1 MHFKRALAVAATL
14 VALTATAGCGGD
26 GTSAATGGTPTGPA
40 GGGSA
45 APAATA
51 GATGTAGS
59 DGDGTVSSDGD
70 GTAGSGGGRATE
82 QGFGGELPEASDMDA
97 LARHV
102 DLFTSCKEVQPGPQ
116 YDAAHD
122 GSDAAWGAQE
132 ASDPSW
138 GIKERAVCKDLE
150 HPIALLLISDMRAFQ
165 TAAKKSND
173 RFAVGRNY
181 AVVPVGDDQ
190 VQALSQ
196 SGLAFLT
203 CDPDFSAPSGHR
215 TEKALVDGCVLS
227 DYFPS

>member
-26 GTSAATGGTPTGPA
+26 GTSAATGGTPTGPV

-59 DGDGTVSSDGD
+59 DGDGTV
-70 GTAGSGGGRATE
+70 GSGGTSTE

-138 GIKERAVCKDLE
+138 GIKERAVCTDLE

-190 VQALSQ
+190 VQALSP

>member
-59 DGDGTVSSDGD
+59 DGDGTAGSDGD

>member
-59 DGDGTVSSDGD
+59 DGDGTVS
-70 GTAGSGGGRATE
+70 SGGGRATE

-190 VQALSQ
+190 VQALSP